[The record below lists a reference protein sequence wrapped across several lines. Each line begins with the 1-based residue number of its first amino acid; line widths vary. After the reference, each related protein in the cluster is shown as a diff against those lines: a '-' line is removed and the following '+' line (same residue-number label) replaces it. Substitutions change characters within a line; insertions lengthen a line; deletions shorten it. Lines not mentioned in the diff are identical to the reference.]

1 MRPEAYTIA
10 LAALEA
16 VYNERDVGITF
27 GGGLT
32 ATHSISGALH
42 ASINLDEPAP
52 AELACHAD
60 ATWSDR
66 NVYGLLLTF
75 AGGTI
80 LHQTKKISLII
91 DSSMETE
98 AVASGKG
105 AECIVHAREILHAFG
120 TPAESPTPISTDN
133 LANHKVGSGIGGP
146 TRSKHFLRRYHS
158 LKQRIRDGDAVL
170 VHVPDPQMPADFLTK
185 WIPSAKLEASLRYAC
200 NSHATNSAA
209 ADVSATCVH
218 AGAILSLGS
227 DWGECHSP
235 TVSGPGS
242 AQRGSGPIGDS

>member
-1 MRPEAYTIA
+1 MGVGGEVV
-10 LAALEA
+10 LEV
-16 VYNERDVGITF
+16 VY
-27 GGGLT
+27 
-32 ATHSISGALH
+32 
-42 ASINLDEPAP
+42 
-52 AELACHAD
+52 
-60 ATWSDR
+60 
-66 NVYGLLLTF
+66 
-75 AGGTI
+75 
-80 LHQTKKISLII
+80 
-91 DSSMETE
+91 
-98 AVASGKG
+98 
-105 AECIVHAREILHAFG
+105 
-120 TPAESPTPISTDN
+120 N

-158 LKQRIRDGDAVL
+158 LKQRIREGDAVL

>member
-1 MRPEAYTIA
+1 MGGFKED
-10 LAALEA
+10 AA
-16 VYNERDVGITF
+16 R
-27 GGGLT
+27 
-32 ATHSISGALH
+32 
-42 ASINLDEPAP
+42 
-52 AELACHAD
+52 
-60 ATWSDR
+60 
-66 NVYGLLLTF
+66 
-75 AGGTI
+75 
-80 LHQTKKISLII
+80 
-91 DSSMETE
+91 
-98 AVASGKG
+98 
-105 AECIVHAREILHAFG
+105 
-120 TPAESPTPISTDN
+120 
-133 LANHKVGSGIGGP
+133 
-146 TRSKHFLRRYHS
+146 RRYHS

-242 AQRGSGPIGDS
+242 AQRGSGPVGDS

>member
-1 MRPEAYTIA
+1 MT
-10 LAALEA
+10 AAHDG
-16 VYNERDVGITF
+16 RWD
-27 GGGLT
+27 
-32 ATHSISGALH
+32 H
-42 ASINLDEPAP
+42 
-52 AELACHAD
+52 
-60 ATWSDR
+60 
-66 NVYGLLLTF
+66 
-75 AGGTI
+75 
-80 LHQTKKISLII
+80 
-91 DSSMETE
+91 
-98 AVASGKG
+98 G
-105 AECIVHAREILHAFG
+105 AECIVHAREILRAFG

-133 LANHKVGSGIGGP
+133 LANHRVGSGIGGP

>member
-1 MRPEAYTIA
+1 
-10 LAALEA
+10 
-16 VYNERDVGITF
+16 
-27 GGGLT
+27 
-32 ATHSISGALH
+32 
-42 ASINLDEPAP
+42 
-52 AELACHAD
+52 
-60 ATWSDR
+60 
-66 NVYGLLLTF
+66 
-75 AGGTI
+75 
-80 LHQTKKISLII
+80 
-91 DSSMETE
+91 METE

-209 ADVSATCVH
+209 ADVSATCEVCSCWSNPLP
-218 AGAILSLGS
+218 GLGL
-227 DWGECHSP
+227 GG
-235 TVSGPGS
+235 VSFTHG
-242 AQRGSGPIGDS
+242 

>member
-1 MRPEAYTIA
+1 M
-10 LAALEA
+10 
-16 VYNERDVGITF
+16 
-27 GGGLT
+27 
-32 ATHSISGALH
+32 
-42 ASINLDEPAP
+42 
-52 AELACHAD
+52 
-60 ATWSDR
+60 
-66 NVYGLLLTF
+66 
-75 AGGTI
+75 
-80 LHQTKKISLII
+80 
-91 DSSMETE
+91 
-98 AVASGKG
+98 
-105 AECIVHAREILHAFG
+105 HAREILRAFG

-200 NSHATNSAA
+200 NSHTTSSAA
-209 ADVSATCVH
+209 AGSATCVH
-218 AGAILSLGS
+218 AGAILTLGS